1 MRRIRL
7 VVAYDG
13 TNYSGWQMQKNATTI
28 EGELAG
34 ALRNLLGKEV
44 PLIGASRTDAGV
56 HAMGNIAVFDT
67 DSKIPQDKFAIALNH
82 YLPEDIRVRY
92 SDEVT
97 SDYHPRYEKTVKTYE
112 YTVLNCEI
120 ALPAWRLYSY
130 HVYRPLNIESMK
142 AAAELLEGEHDFSAF
157 CSAGS
162 QVKSKV
168 RTVYEISIQETPLS
182 FCAGHVLRFR
192 VRGNGFLY
200 NMVRIIVG
208 TLLEVGMGRRTVES
222 VQEALA
228 TGERQQAG
236 PTAPPQG
243 LMLAEIRHCDCE
255 KKIEKDNDF

>member
-28 EGELAG
+28 ESELAG

-142 AAAELLEGEHDFSAF
+142 AAAKLLEGEHDFSAF

-200 NMVRIIVG
+200 NMVRIISG
-208 TLLEVGMGRRTVES
+208 TLVEI
-222 VQEALA
+222 
-228 TGERQQAG
+228 
-236 PTAPPQG
+236 G
-243 LMLAEIRHCDCE
+243 LG
-255 KKIEKDNDF
+255 KIEPNEILNIIEEKDRTKAGKTLPAHGLYLVNVEYN